1 VVLQGEGPDVA
12 DCEYLGTLHLTGL
25 PAGPRGMIKIAIT
38 FEVGAEGLLKVSARE
53 QHSHREVRAVMS
65 TRDGTEAI
73 RRKLA
78 SQGPEAVQPPRSS
91 SPPPPPAELTP
102 PPEAIPARR
111 PASAISE
118 QPAADPPRRRGL
130 FRRFFE

>member
-1 VVLQGEGPDVA
+1 
-12 DCEYLGTLHLTGL
+12 
-25 PAGPRGMIKIAIT
+25 MIKIAIT
-38 FEVGAEGLLKVSARE
+38 FEVGAEGLLTVSARE

-78 SQGPEAVQPPRSS
+78 SQGPDAIPPSRSS
-91 SPPPPPAELTP
+91 TPAPPPAELTP
-102 PPEAIPARR
+102 PPEAIPAQR
-111 PASAISE
+111 PASASSE
-118 QPAADPPRRRGL
+118 HAPAADPPRRRGL